1 MATELLPVV
10 DLRGL
15 SQSDLDALA
24 AASAHA
30 LAPRSCPDADPL
42 QPLKIDRAVFNESA
56 GSRKQTFSR
65 LRLAAASSSSPS
77 ARPTPS
83 SALSP
88 SARNDPESRLVAY
101 HLRRLFAPDDTSLPP
116 PPEAQTLD
124 LAERSPSPPPD
135 PDRETTNAKGVSVD
149 LVRLAGMADP
159 YAAELRRRTAGLAS
173 ETELMGFISS
183 LAGRWVSQ
191 RQRRKYVDASFFGD
205 HLPSGWKLQL
215 GLKRKERMAWVHC
228 FSYVSPKGNQFATCK
243 EASAYLMSLL
253 GYPET
258 KTVAIQYDNM
268 GQQNLCAQDGGD
280 DAVGFQHHTGP
291 RVDNSD
297 VLPAIFVTDERN
309 VDTINAYE
317 CQKCNLTFSD
327 QASYMQ
333 HHMSSHEMSAKRRR
347 TGKFGEPVVGKDGK
361 FECPVCLKTFAE
373 ESRYF
378 GHVGAHARYEGMTPE
393 AFLNKISSG
402 KVGSNSLAEVSFTL
416 QELTESPGQ
425 NNNMSAGGGCQ
436 HRSGSNEHGGN
447 SGFQHWSGSNEHGSD
462 SSNAKELF
470 RQSCLDNLNRP
481 STAWRRPEEFP
492 SIPYAPSSCNVTVS
506 KVASR
511 SSGYPDG
518 SISGLSD
525 ANVFSDQVGSQHVFR
540 PNAFGTVNH
549 FEGQIIDHGMAAS
562 KHGDISNSVK
572 ARDVNLNSCLDIN
585 CESMVRSISFPIA
598 SANNDRAAALNEAN
612 MSSFTAKCFNGSS
625 NNSGGGSRASSA
637 STNKIGSS
645 LGVVN
650 KASVAAST
658 CFGAG
663 YGNDNVVKA
672 NIFGNKDNTLMH
684 QSNMGMRPVSP
695 VKGKAD
701 CFASRSVQSENSG
714 KQHASNTKDQM
725 DNIKSRA
732 SIEDGFG
739 IESYNN
745 NAFGGGFH
753 QRGFSQ
759 FSNSFTHIKP
769 NVSANRPLPESNTM
783 KAGNMTKGSTVNLMK
798 GSLVNRSDVNCM
810 RDSSVNRSVGNNESN
825 VSMHEVMGKSCSKMQ
840 NRYSDDCAPGCVP
853 LAAASNGQ
861 NMSGLM
867 SMQTN
872 FGSMP
877 SMVHSVGD
885 APRSSTTQDQCD
897 LQLGFGA
904 QKQQI
909 FSGYGELRSTT
920 GGSPQ
925 LSSMPRDN
933 SSSTGSSQFGSMDR
947 SNSFPTGSP
956 QFGSLARPNFVPT
969 SFQFGIMARPNSVPP
984 AESSPFGSMPGPHSA
999 PQAKS
1004 SQFGS
1009 MARPYSV
1016 PPADSQFGST
1026 ARPNSVPLVDS
1037 SQFGSMVSPNGLP
1050 PESSQFGSMARQI
1063 FVSRTEPTLVLGY
1076 APQMGDGPPVQ
1087 VGWDMSSSKVSRGMM
1102 TCVCISCNSQFH
1114 HFGSADGHQPVS
1126 FDLICPACKDRV
1138 SGHRIIPNNGSWH
1151 P

>member
-42 QPLKIDRAVFNESA
+42 QPLKINRAVFNESA

-77 ARPTPS
+77 ARPTTS
-83 SALSP
+83 SALSS

-101 HLRRLFAPDDTSLPP
+101 HLRRLFAPDDTSLQP

-159 YAAELRRRTAGLAS
+159 YAAELRRRTAGMAS

-215 GLKRKERMAWVHC
+215 GLKRKERMTWVHC

-258 KTVAIQYDNM
+258 KTVTIQYDNM
-268 GQQNLCAQDGGD
+268 GQQNLCAQDGAD
-280 DAVGFQHHTGP
+280 DAVGFQHQTCP

-297 VLPAIFVTDERN
+297 VLPATYVTDERN
-309 VDTINAYE
+309 MDTINAYE

-333 HHMSSHEMSAKRRR
+333 HHMSYHEMGAKRRR

-361 FECPVCLKTFAE
+361 FECPICHKTFAE

-378 GHVGAHARYEGMTPE
+378 GHVGAHAR
-393 AFLNKISSG
+393 
-402 KVGSNSLAEVSFTL
+402 
-416 QELTESPGQ
+416 
-425 NNNMSAGGGCQ
+425 
-436 HRSGSNEHGGN
+436 
-447 SGFQHWSGSNEHGSD
+447 
-462 SSNAKELF
+462 
-470 RQSCLDNLNRP
+470 
-481 STAWRRPEEFP
+481 
-492 SIPYAPSSCNVTVS
+492 
-506 KVASR
+506 
-511 SSGYPDG
+511 
-518 SISGLSD
+518 
-525 ANVFSDQVGSQHVFR
+525 
-540 PNAFGTVNH
+540 
-549 FEGQIIDHGMAAS
+549 
-562 KHGDISNSVK
+562 SV
-572 ARDVNLNSCLDIN
+572 
-585 CESMVRSISFPIA
+585 
-598 SANNDRAAALNEAN
+598 
-612 MSSFTAKCFNGSS
+612 
-625 NNSGGGSRASSA
+625 
-637 STNKIGSS
+637 
-645 LGVVN
+645 
-650 KASVAAST
+650 
-658 CFGAG
+658 
-663 YGNDNVVKA
+663 
-672 NIFGNKDNTLMH
+672 
-684 QSNMGMRPVSP
+684 
-695 VKGKAD
+695 
-701 CFASRSVQSENSG
+701 
-714 KQHASNTKDQM
+714 
-725 DNIKSRA
+725 
-732 SIEDGFG
+732 
-739 IESYNN
+739 
-745 NAFGGGFH
+745 
-753 QRGFSQ
+753 
-759 FSNSFTHIKP
+759 
-769 NVSANRPLPESNTM
+769 
-783 KAGNMTKGSTVNLMK
+783 
-798 GSLVNRSDVNCM
+798 
-810 RDSSVNRSVGNNESN
+810 
-825 VSMHEVMGKSCSKMQ
+825 
-840 NRYSDDCAPGCVP
+840 
-853 LAAASNGQ
+853 
-861 NMSGLM
+861 
-867 SMQTN
+867 
-872 FGSMP
+872 
-877 SMVHSVGD
+877 
-885 APRSSTTQDQCD
+885 CD

-984 AESSPFGSMPGPHSA
+984 AESSPFGSMPGPHSV

-1026 ARPNSVPLVDS
+1026 ARPNSIPLVDS
-1037 SQFGSMVSPNGLP
+1037 SQFGSMASPNGLP
-1050 PESSQFGSMARQI
+1050 PAESSQFGSMARQK

-1076 APQMGDGPPVQ
+1076 APQMGNGPPVQ

-1114 HFGSADGHQPVS
+1114 HFGSVDGHQPVS

-1138 SGHRIIPNNGSWH
+1138 SSHRITPNNGSWQ